1 MSTTS
6 LKLGFV
12 GLGIMGTPMAG
23 HLIKAGHQ
31 LFVYTVGKIAPEIA
45 ESATVCANAKSV
57 AERADIVFIMV
68 PDTPD
73 VAAVLFDADGVAAGL
88 KASPGGAEGRVG
100 KTVVDMSSI
109 SPIETKQFAQ
119 KINALGCDYLD
130 APVSGGEVGAKAAS
144 LTIMVGGPEAA
155 FGRVK
160 PLFELMGKNITLVGG
175 NGDGQTTKVANQII
189 VALNI
194 AAVGEALLFAS
205 KAGADPGKVRQAL
218 MGGFAASRI
227 LEVHGE
233 RMIKRT
239 FAPGF
244 RIGLHQK
251 DLNLALAGA
260 RALGVALPQTAGAAQ
275 LMQACAANGMQDL
288 DHSALVRAL
297 ELMARHTVAPDPTS

>member
-1 MSTTS
+1 MS
-6 LKLGFV
+6 KLGFI
-12 GLGIMGTPMAG
+12 GLGIMGTPMAA
-23 HLIKAGHQ
+23 HLIKAGHP
-31 LFVYTVGKIAPEIA
+31 LFMTTLGPVPA
-45 ESATVCANAKSV
+45 ELTTAGGVACATAQEVTQQ
-57 AERADIVFIMV
+57 ADIIFLML

-73 VAAVLFDADGVAAGL
+73 VNKVLFGNNGVVSGL
-88 KASPGGAEGRVG
+88 TAG
-100 KTVVDMSSI
+100 KTVVDMNSI
-109 SPIETKQFAQ
+109 SPMDTKVFAQ

-144 LTIMVGGPEAA
+144 LTIMVGGPQAA
-155 FGRVK
+155 FDRVK

-175 NGDGQTTKVANQII
+175 NGDGQTCKVANQII

-205 KAGADPGKVRQAL
+205 KAGADPAKVRQAL
-218 MGGFAASRI
+218 MGGFASSRI

-251 DLNLALAGA
+251 DLGLALSGA
-260 RALGVALPQTAGAAQ
+260 RTLGVALPQTAGAAQ
-275 LMQACAANGMQDL
+275 LMQVCSANGMQDL

-297 ELMARHTVAPDPTS
+297 EIMANHEVA